1 MTDTLTLDVTQLRL
15 LTEGFLASQPEEEPS
30 DEDLIGVLPPVIKK
44 LLDQAQGQIGAAAF
58 DLRLTTAEATEL
70 REALTNQLEEAAES
84 GDIFALGE
92 LQGIITQLERIEQ
105 A

>member
-1 MTDTLTLDVTQLRL
+1 MTQSLTLDVTQLRL
-15 LTEGFLASQPEEEPS
+15 LTDCYLASQPGSE
-30 DEDLIGVLPPVIKK
+30 DEIGVLPPVIKG
-44 LLDQAQGQIGAAAF
+44 LLDQAQDQIGAVEFA
-58 DLRLTTAEATEL
+58 LTLAPREATEL
-70 REALTNQLEEAAES
+70 REALTVQLEEAAES